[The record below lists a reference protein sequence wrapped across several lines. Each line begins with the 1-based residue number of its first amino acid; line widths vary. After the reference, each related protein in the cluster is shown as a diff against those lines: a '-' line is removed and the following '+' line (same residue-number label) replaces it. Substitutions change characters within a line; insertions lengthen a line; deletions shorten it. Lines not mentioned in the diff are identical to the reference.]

1 MDAVQMR
8 NLMEHYGKLKAGL
21 DTCKGNIRRI
31 KSSTFDEYVE
41 EKTYR
46 STLGESRLNNSK
58 SSNPTEMLGMY
69 GRQQFEQERDFELRC
84 EQRRLAGMQA
94 LLWQLNRL
102 MDQLDAKEREIIVRR
117 YVEGMR
123 VEDANQELGISRATA
138 FRRIESGLMHM
149 ADLYRELYEQTA

>member
-1 MDAVQMR
+1 MR
-8 NLMEHYGKLKAGL
+8 DLMEHYVKLKAGL

-84 EQRRLAGMQA
+84 EQRRMAGMQA

-117 YVEGMR
+117 YVDGMR

-138 FRRIESGLMHM
+138 FRRIEAGLMHM

>member
-21 DTCKGNIRRI
+21 DACKGNIRRI
-31 KSSTFDEYVE
+31 KSSTFEEYVE
-41 EKTYR
+41 EKTYL
-46 STLGESRLNNSK
+46 STLGESRLNSSK

-84 EQRRLAGMQA
+84 EQRRMAGMQA

-138 FRRIESGLMHM
+138 FRRIEAGLMHM

>member
-46 STLGESRLNNSK
+46 STLGESRLNKSK
-58 SSNPTEMLGMY
+58 ASNPTEMLGMY

-84 EQRRLAGMQA
+84 EQRRLAGIQA

-138 FRRIESGLMHM
+138 FRRIEAGLIHM

>member
-8 NLMEHYGKLKAGL
+8 DLMEHYVKLKAGL

-46 STLGESRLNNSK
+46 STLGESRLNNSG

-69 GRQQFEQERDFELRC
+69 GRQKFEQERDFELRC
-84 EQRRLAGMQA
+84 EQRRMAGMQA

-117 YVEGMR
+117 YVDGMR

-138 FRRIESGLMHM
+138 FRRSESGLMHM

>member
-117 YVEGMR
+117 YVDGMR
-123 VEDANQELGISRATA
+123 VEEANQELGISRATA
-138 FRRIESGLMHM
+138 FRRIEAGLMHM

>member
-21 DTCKGNIRRI
+21 DTCKENIRRI

-84 EQRRLAGMQA
+84 EQRRLAGIQA

-138 FRRIESGLMHM
+138 FRRIEVGLTHM

>member
-46 STLGESRLNNSK
+46 STLGESRLDNSGL
-58 SSNPTEMLGMY
+58 SNPTEMLGMY

-94 LLWQLNRL
+94 LRWQLTRL
-102 MDQLDAKEREIIVRR
+102 MDQLDARAREIIVRR

-138 FRRIESGLMHM
+138 FRRIEAGLMHM

>member
-8 NLMEHYGKLKAGL
+8 DLMEHYVKLKAGL

-46 STLGESRLNNSK
+46 STLGESSLNNSG

-84 EQRRLAGMQA
+84 EQRRMAGMQA

-117 YVEGMR
+117 YVDGMR

-138 FRRIESGLMHM
+138 FRRIEAGLMHM

>member
-58 SSNPTEMLGMY
+58 ASNPTEILGMY

-84 EQRRLAGMQA
+84 EQRRMAGMQA

-102 MDQLDAKEREIIVRR
+102 MDQLDAKERDIIVRR
-117 YVEGMR
+117 YVDGMR
-123 VEDANQELGISRATA
+123 VEDANKELGISRATA

>member
-58 SSNPTEMLGMY
+58 ASNPTEMLGMY

-84 EQRRLAGMQA
+84 EQRRLAGIQA

-138 FRRIESGLMHM
+138 FRRIEAGLMHM
-149 ADLYRELYEQTA
+149 ADLYRELYEQSA

>member
-21 DTCKGNIRRI
+21 DACKGNIRRI

-46 STLGESRLNNSK
+46 STLGESRLDNSGL
-58 SSNPTEMLGMY
+58 SNPTEMLGMY

-84 EQRRLAGMQA
+84 EQRRLSCRTARSTSRTMIWPASRTTGTTPPP
-94 LLWQLNRL
+94 LSRS
-102 MDQLDAKEREIIVRR
+102 RR
-117 YVEGMR
+117 FR
-123 VEDANQELGISRATA
+123 TA
-138 FRRIESGLMHM
+138 PGRPCGRSSSPPPRSCI
-149 ADLYRELYEQTA
+149 RPR

>member
-21 DTCKGNIRRI
+21 DACKGNIRRI

-58 SSNPTEMLGMY
+58 ASNPTEMLGMY

-84 EQRRLAGMQA
+84 EQRRMAGMQA
-94 LLWQLNRL
+94 LLWQLNHL
-102 MDQLDAKEREIIVRR
+102 MDQLDAKDCSGRSICVLPARSVGR
-117 YVEGMR
+117 
-123 VEDANQELGISRATA
+123 QSRICTTA
-138 FRRIESGLMHM
+138 YPGRINRMLCF
-149 ADLYRELYEQTA
+149 

>member
-46 STLGESRLNNSK
+46 STLGESRLNSSK

-84 EQRRLAGMQA
+84 EQRRMAGMQA

-102 MDQLDAKEREIIVRR
+102 MDQLDSKEREIIVRR
-117 YVEGMR
+117 YVNGMR

-138 FRRIESGLMHM
+138 FRRIEAGMMHM

>member
-46 STLGESRLNNSK
+46 STLGESRLDNSGL
-58 SSNPTEMLGMY
+58 SNPTEMLGMY

-102 MDQLDAKEREIIVRR
+102 MDQLDAREREIIVRR

>member
-1 MDAVQMR
+1 MDEVQMR

-58 SSNPTEMLGMY
+58 ASNPTEMLGMY
-69 GRQQFEQERDFELRC
+69 GRQQFEAERDFELRC
-84 EQRRLAGMQA
+84 EQRRMAGMRA

-102 MDQLDAKEREIIVRR
+102 MDQLGAREREIIVRR

-138 FRRIESGLMHM
+138 FRRIEAGLMHM

>member
-8 NLMEHYGKLKAGL
+8 DLMEHYVKLKAGL

-46 STLGESRLNNSK
+46 STLGESRLNNSG

-84 EQRRLAGMQA
+84 EQRRMAGMQA

-117 YVEGMR
+117 YVDGMR

-138 FRRIESGLMHM
+138 FRRIEAGLMHM

>member
-8 NLMEHYGKLKAGL
+8 DLMERYGKLKAGL

-84 EQRRLAGMQA
+84 EQRRMAGMQA

-102 MDQLDAKEREIIVRR
+102 MDQLDAREREIIVRR

-138 FRRIESGLMHM
+138 FRRIEAGMMHM

>member
-31 KSSTFDEYVE
+31 KSSTFEEYVE

-58 SSNPTEMLGMY
+58 ASNPTEMLGMY

-84 EQRRLAGMQA
+84 EQRRMAGMQA

-149 ADLYRELYEQTA
+149 VDLYRELYEQTA

>member
-84 EQRRLAGMQA
+84 EQRRLAGIQA

-138 FRRIESGLMHM
+138 FRRIEAGLMHM

>member
-138 FRRIESGLMHM
+138 FRRIEAGLMHM

>member
-84 EQRRLAGMQA
+84 EQRRLAGIQA

-117 YVEGMR
+117 YVDGMR

>member
-1 MDAVQMR
+1 MDEVQMR
-8 NLMEHYGKLKAGL
+8 DLMEHYVKLKAGL

-31 KSSTFDEYVE
+31 KSSTFDGYVE
-41 EKTYR
+41 EKTHR
-46 STLGESRLNNSK
+46 STLGESRLNNSG

-69 GRQQFEQERDFELRC
+69 GRQKFEQERDYELRC
-84 EQRRLAGMQA
+84 EQRRMAGMQA

-117 YVEGMR
+117 YVNGMR

-138 FRRIESGLMHM
+138 FRRIEAGLMHM

>member
-1 MDAVQMR
+1 MNAVQMR

-46 STLGESRLNNSK
+46 STLGESRLDNSGL
-58 SSNPTEMLGMY
+58 SNPTEMLGMY

-84 EQRRLAGMQA
+84 EQRRMAGMQA

-117 YVEGMR
+117 YVDGMR

-138 FRRIESGLMHM
+138 FRRIEAGLMHM

>member
-21 DTCKGNIRRI
+21 DTCKENIRRI

-46 STLGESRLNNSK
+46 STLGESRLNNSGP
-58 SSNPTEMLGMY
+58 SNPTEMLGMY

-84 EQRRLAGMQA
+84 EQRRMAGMQA

-117 YVEGMR
+117 YVDGMR

-138 FRRIESGLMHM
+138 FRRIEAGLMHM